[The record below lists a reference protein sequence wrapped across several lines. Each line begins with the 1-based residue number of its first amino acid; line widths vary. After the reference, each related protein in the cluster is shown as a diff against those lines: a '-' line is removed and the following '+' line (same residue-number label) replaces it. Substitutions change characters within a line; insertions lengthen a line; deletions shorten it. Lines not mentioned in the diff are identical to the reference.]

1 MTRILVVDDEPV
13 VRNTLSVSLEGHG
26 FDIDTAY
33 DGTRAIML
41 AASNNP
47 DLILLDL
54 GLPDMDGLDVLRR
67 IRAVSRVP
75 IVILSVRD
83 AEEQKIA
90 ALDAG
95 ADDYV
100 TKPFGVGELL
110 ARVRAAL
117 RRVSPVPVESAVETA
132 HFRLDFGNR
141 RAIVGNADV
150 RLTPIEWSIAELLV
164 QGGGRLV
171 TQRELFG
178 HVWGLNEVVDTSH
191 LRVHL
196 GHLRAKLEPV
206 RSRPRYFL
214 TDPGLGYRFQAAV
227 VR

>member
-1 MTRILVVDDEPV
+1 MTRILIVDDEPA
-13 VRNTLSVSLEGHG
+13 VRTTLRVSLEGHG

-33 DGTRAIML
+33 DGARAIML

-54 GLPDMDGLDVLRR
+54 GLPDIDGLEVLRR
-67 IRAVSRVP
+67 IRLTSRVP

-83 AEEQKIA
+83 AEEQKIS

-117 RRVSPVPVESAVETA
+117 RRVSAGPVESVVETA
-132 HFRLDFGNR
+132 HFRLDFSDR
-141 RAIVGNADV
+141 RGVVGSTDV
-150 RLTPIEWSIAELLV
+150 RLTPIEWSIAECLV
-164 QGGGRLV
+164 QSGGRLV

-178 HVWGLNEVVDTSH
+178 HVWGSNEVVDTSH

-214 TDPGLGYRFQAAV
+214 TEPGLGYRFQAAA

>member
-1 MTRILVVDDEPV
+1 MTRILVVDDEPA
-13 VRNTLSVSLEGHG
+13 VRTTLRVTLEGHG

-33 DGTRAIML
+33 DGTRAVML

-67 IRAVSRVP
+67 IRATSRVP

-100 TKPFGVGELL
+100 TKPFGAGELL

-117 RRVSPVPVESAVETA
+117 RRVSPAPVESSVETA
-132 HFRLDFGNR
+132 HFRLDFGDR
-141 RAIVGNADV
+141 RAIVGERDI

-164 QGGGRLV
+164 RSGGRLV
-171 TQRELFG
+171 TQRELFN
-178 HVWGLNEVVDTSH
+178 HVWGSNEVVDTSH

-214 TDPGLGYRFQAAV
+214 TDPGLGYRFQATP